1 VTAPV
6 TASVL
11 VVDDDFMVAAVNA
24 GYLERMPGVRVAG
37 VAHSG
42 REALR
47 RTDELRP
54 DLVLLDVYLPDLH
67 GIEVLRRLRE
77 PDRHQVDVLLVTAAS
92 DAATV
97 RAAARHGV
105 VSYLVKPFSVRTL
118 TERVEA
124 WLAARARLR
133 SLAGTVCQDEV
144 DAVLAGTR
152 IGPAPLPKGLA
163 APTLQ
168 LVTDVLRQADGDL
181 SAVEVAERAG
191 LSRVAA
197 RRYLEHLTQ
206 TDRAI
211 LSLRYGAAGR
221 PEHRY
226 RWRITTTT
234 A

>member
-1 VTAPV
+1 M

-11 VVDDDFMVAAVNA
+11 VVDDDFMVASVNA

-37 VAHSG
+37 VVHSG
-42 REALR
+42 QEALR
-47 RTDELRP
+47 RNEELRP

-77 PDRHQVDVLLVTAAS
+77 PERHQTDVLLVTAAS

-97 RAAARHGV
+97 RSAARHGV
-105 VSYLVKPFSVRTL
+105 VSYLVKPFSVRAL
-118 TERVEA
+118 TERMEA
-124 WLAARARLR
+124 WLIVRSRLR
-133 SLAGTVCQDEV
+133 SIEGTVGQEEV

-152 IGPAPLPKGLA
+152 IGPTRLPKGLA
-163 APTLQ
+163 APTMQ
-168 LVTDVLRQADGDL
+168 LVSDVLRRAGGDL

-197 RRYLEHLTQ
+197 RRYLEHLAQ
-206 TDRAI
+206 TDRAT
-211 LSLRYGAAGR
+211 LTMRYGAAGR

-226 RWRITTTT
+226 RWQNP
-234 A
+234 